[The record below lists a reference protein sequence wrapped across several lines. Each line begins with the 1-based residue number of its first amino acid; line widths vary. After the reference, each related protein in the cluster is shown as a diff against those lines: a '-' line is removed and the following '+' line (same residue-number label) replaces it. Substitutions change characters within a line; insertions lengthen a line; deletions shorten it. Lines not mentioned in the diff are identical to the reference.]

1 MSSPANVNIVDPN
14 PQTKLEETEYMQ
26 DRLPLEIPPSKG
38 REASTS
44 PGLPN
49 GSFKVCRVLEEVNV
63 G

>member
-1 MSSPANVNIVDPN
+1 MSSSANVDIIVPN
-14 PQTKLEETEYMQ
+14 PQTKLEETQCMQ

-38 REASTS
+38 REASMS

-49 GSFKVCRVLEEVNV
+49 GSFKVGRVFEEVNV